1 MPYFIAF
8 LFSLLVLAAT
18 PAFAQDNPNKGCV
31 TPEKFVEQ
39 NADTAPVTWNYIL
52 KPHEVQPVRDALNIP
67 PDMNITEIRLFTANV
82 LAREPEAGIA
92 FGHDGLVCVFAQ
104 LHPSGVLLVKH
115 VLEALKGT
123 EL

>member
-1 MPYFIAF
+1 
-8 LFSLLVLAAT
+8 
-18 PAFAQDNPNKGCV
+18 
-31 TPEKFVEQ
+31 
-39 NADTAPVTWNYIL
+39 VTWNYVL
-52 KPHEVQPVRDALNIP
+52 KPHEVKPVLEALNVP
-67 PDMNITEIRLFTANV
+67 PGLNITEVRLFTANV